1 MDAAPLACTVRG
13 CGAALTRRDRSYAC
27 PHGHSYDVARSGY
40 VNLLQPQDR
49 RSARPGDARP
59 AVESRLALERAGVG
73 RALKAAVIEVVAARV
88 VAGDVVVDLGS
99 GTGDVLEAVCAGRGL
114 VGVGIDLSQAA
125 AAYAARQRPDQTWL
139 IANADRSLPIL
150 DGSAA
155 VVLSLHARR
164 NPGEVSR
171 ILRPG
176 GCFVAALPAPDDL
189 RELREAMLGT
199 STARDRTAAVIAEHA
214 ERFTLA
220 EQRRVADRA
229 RLDRTAV
236 QALRQATYR
245 GARRR
250 EAARI
255 EDLDGIDVTIAS
267 DLLIFRRR
275 V

>member
-13 CGAALTRRDRSYAC
+13 CGAALARRDRSYVC
-27 PHGHSYDVARSGY
+27 PRGHSYDVARSGY

-73 RALKAAVIEVVAARV
+73 RALKAAVIEAVAARAA
-88 VAGDVVVDLGS
+88 AGDVVVDLGS

-125 AAYAARQRPDQTWL
+125 AAYAARQRPDQTWV
-139 IANADRSLPIL
+139 IANADRLLPIL

-176 GCFVAALPAPDDL
+176 GCFVAAVPAPDDL